1 MAERVKMKTDVVA
14 AARKVEASS
23 GVPAAVLLAVAI
35 VETNAVAYAEF
46 SGRREPL
53 IRFEGHYFDRLL
65 DPDRRARARAAG
77 LADPKVGGVKNPLAQ
92 VARWRLLD
100 RAAAIDPAAAFA
112 ATSWGLGQVMGA
124 HWKRLGFASADAMA
138 GEARR
143 SAEGQFAIMAS
154 FLRQNRQDSFL
165 TRGDFAGFARGYNG
179 PAFGR
184 NGYDRKIAAA
194 YGAACR
200 RLARPD

>member
-1 MAERVKMKTDVVA
+1 MAERVTLKADVVA

-112 ATSWGLGQVMGA
+112 ARPGGSARSWERTGS
-124 HWKRLGFASADAMA
+124 ASVST
-138 GEARR
+138 RR
-143 SAEGQFAIMAS
+143 T
-154 FLRQNRQDSFL
+154 RWRPR
-165 TRGDFAGFARGYNG
+165 RGDRPRDSSRSWPVFS
-179 PAFGR
+179 GR
-184 NGYDRKIAAA
+184 TGWTAS
-194 YGAACR
+194 
-200 RLARPD
+200 